1 MKHVPVDLIT
11 GFLGSGKTTLL
22 TELLAGSLASHRV
35 AIVMNEI
42 GEIGIDGR
50 VVTGFSHVE
59 SLIELNNGCVCCTID
74 DSRFDLA
81 IHELI
86 ESADPTLVV
95 IESTGVADPGPIVQ
109 RVARAGLN
117 LDAIIT
123 VVDASSFHR
132 TAREVL
138 VVRRQVAAADF
149 LVINKVDLASRWQL
163 QRLRWSLARTNRRAL
178 VLECER
184 GQLDGDLLFAPSAR
198 TYRTSTRQGN
208 PRELHLEEDGI
219 GAFQY
224 ESAGALDPERF
235 EDMLR
240 GMPPAIYR
248 AKGFVRVA
256 GNPWSCLFNFTCG
269 RYELK
274 WVQLGAAAGGTQAV
288 FIGRDIEKVRERILA
303 RLARCEVA

>member
-1 MKHVPVDLIT
+1 
-11 GFLGSGKTTLL
+11 
-22 TELLAGSLASHRV
+22 
-35 AIVMNEI
+35 
-42 GEIGIDGR
+42 
-50 VVTGFSHVE
+50 VTGFSHVE
-59 SLIELNNGCVCCTID
+59 SLVELNNGCVCCTIED
-74 DSRFDLA
+74 YRFDLA

-86 ESADPTLVV
+86 ESTDPTLVI

-117 LDAIIT
+117 LDAIIA

-132 TAREVL
+132 AAREFS
-138 VVRRQVAAADF
+138 VVRRQVTAADF
-149 LVINKVDLASRWQL
+149 LVVNKVDLASRWRL
-163 QRLRWSLARTNRRAL
+163 QRLRWSLARANRRAL

-184 GQLDGDLLFAPSAR
+184 GRLDGDLLFAPSAG
-198 TYRTSTRQGN
+198 TYRASNRSENAQG
-208 PRELHLEEDGI
+208 LHLKDDGI

-224 ESAGALDPERF
+224 ESAGALDPDRF
-235 EDMLR
+235 EDVLR
-240 GMPPAIYR
+240 GMPSAIYR

-288 FIGRDIEKVRERILA
+288 FIGRDIERVRERILA
-303 RLARCEVA
+303 RMARCEVV